1 MPVVGAVVV
10 TAGLPSPKLKR
21 YEAIGVA
28 SVSVEPE
35 ASASTVRGGELAGVT
50 ESAPVGGTSPD
61 VPRLYS
67 TWSKAACVGRP
78 PYEYAVRCP
87 TPLTMTASAFPLA
100 PPLRVTTSWNGPG
113 RFGQG

>member
-67 TWSKAACVGRP
+67 TWSKGAWVGLP
-78 PYEYAVRCP
+78 SYEYAVRCP
-87 TPLTMTASAFPLA
+87 TPLTMIASAFPLVQ
-100 PPLRVTTSWNGPG
+100 PVRLTTSWIRPDRSGV
-113 RFGQG
+113 R